1 MRRGE
6 RQEVNPL
13 YLTPTADREVPV
25 LNYHFDW
32 SIITSGTY
40 HEWLVSGL
48 KITLK
53 ISAIS
58 IVLSFALGLTIAVM
72 RMSGNRLLRWLAY
85 AYLEFFRNTPLLV
98 QIFFWYFGSYKILP
112 TAVNDWLNAT
122 GFEFAAAVI
131 ALTIYTSAFI
141 AEDIRSGVLSIP
153 KEQMEAARS
162 AGFSY
167 LRSMQYIILPQ
178 AVRITIPPLVNQ
190 FLNVAK
196 NSSLAMTIGVMEI
209 TYQARQ
215 VESYTFKGFEAFTA
229 ATVVYLTL
237 SLVLTA
243 LVNLYNEK
251 VLNIHKAV

>member
-1 MRRGE
+1 
-6 RQEVNPL
+6 
-13 YLTPTADREVPV
+13 
-25 LNYHFDW
+25 
-32 SIITSGTY
+32 
-40 HEWLVSGL
+40 
-48 KITLK
+48 
-53 ISAIS
+53 
-58 IVLSFALGLTIAVM
+58 
-72 RMSGNRLLRWLAY
+72 
-85 AYLEFFRNTPLLV
+85 
-98 QIFFWYFGSYKILP
+98 GSYKILP
-112 TAVNDWLNAT
+112 AFINDWLNET
-122 GFEFAAAVI
+122 GFEFAAAAI

-190 FLNVAK
+190 FLNLAK
-196 NSSLAMTIGVMEI
+196 NSSLAMTIGVMEM

-229 ATVVYLTL
+229 ATVVYLVL
-237 SLVLTA
+237 SIVITA

-251 VLNIHKAV
+251 VLNIHKAA

>member
-1 MRRGE
+1 M
-6 RQEVNPL
+6 
-13 YLTPTADREVPV
+13 

-32 SIITSGTY
+32 SVVTSGKY
-40 HEWLVSGL
+40 FEWLASGV
-48 KITLK
+48 KVTLEL
-53 ISAIS
+53 SAIS
-58 IVLSFALGLTIAVM
+58 IVLAFILGLLIAVM
-72 RMSGNRLLRWLAY
+72 RMSHTRPVRWFAH

-112 TAVNDWLNAT
+112 TAINDWLNNT
-122 GFEFAAAVI
+122 NFEFAAAVI

-178 AVRITIPPLVNQ
+178 AVRITVPPLVNQ
-190 FLNVAK
+190 FLNLAK
-196 NSSLAMTIGVMEI
+196 NSSLAMTIGVMEL

-215 VESYTFKGFEAFTA
+215 VESYTFRGFEAFTA
-229 ATVVYLTL
+229 ATLVYVVL
-237 SLVLTA
+237 SLVITA
-243 LVNLYNEK
+243 LVNVYNEK
-251 VLNIHKAV
+251 VLNIHKAA

>member
-1 MRRGE
+1 M
-6 RQEVNPL
+6 
-13 YLTPTADREVPV
+13 
-25 LNYHFDW
+25 LNYKFDW
-32 SIITSGTY
+32 SIITSGKY
-40 HEWLVSGL
+40 FDWLIAGL
-48 KITLK
+48 ITTLK
-53 ISAIS
+53 LSAIS
-58 IVLSFALGLTIAVM
+58 IVLAFILGLLVAVM
-72 RMSGNRLLRWLAY
+72 RMSDNKPVRWIAH

-112 TAVNDWLNAT
+112 AVVNDWLNST

-178 AVRITIPPLVNQ
+178 AIRITVPPLVNQ
-190 FLNVAK
+190 FLNLAK

-229 ATVVYLTL
+229 ATAVYLAL
-237 SLVLTA
+237 SIIITS

-251 VLNIHKAV
+251 VLNIHRAA

>member
-1 MRRGE
+1 
-6 RQEVNPL
+6 
-13 YLTPTADREVPV
+13 V
-25 LNYHFDW
+25 LKYQFDW
-32 SIITSGTY
+32 SIVTSGKY
-40 HEWLVSGL
+40 FEWLVSGF
-48 KITLK
+48 KVTLQL
-53 ISAIS
+53 SALS
-58 IVLSFALGLTIAVM
+58 IVLAFLLGLLIAVM
-72 RMSGNRLLRWLAY
+72 RMSQNRPIRWFAL

-112 TAVNDWLNAT
+112 TAVNDWLNST
-122 GFEFAAAVI
+122 NFEFAAAVI

-178 AVRITIPPLVNQ
+178 AVRLTVPPLVNQ
-190 FLNVAK
+190 FLNLAK
-196 NSSLAMTIGVMEI
+196 NSSLAMTIGVMEL

-229 ATVVYLTL
+229 ATVVYIAI
-237 SLVLTA
+237 SLVITA

-251 VLNIHKAV
+251 VLNIHKAA